1 VHGGGVRER
10 EAPGMMEL
18 RDYQIRVKDDVERAV
33 ETGRRHVL
41 AVAPTG
47 SGKTVVAAEIIRDA
61 VSGGKRVLV
70 LGHTREIIRQTSIK
84 LYSYSVEHGIVQ
96 AGLVANPERPVQVAS
111 IQTLWTRAM
120 RLERMP
126 LPPADL
132 LIVDEAHHC
141 PAETYRKI
149 IAEYPNAVLLGL
161 TATPCRGDGRGLG
174 DIFDIIVECPQ
185 VADLIAQGHLVRTR
199 VYAPIDPDL
208 RGVETRQ
215 GDYVESQLAGRMD
228 RDNLVGD
235 IVSHWHRYGER
246 RRTVCFAVNVAHS
259 IHIRNEFIKSG
270 VKAEHVDGS
279 TPKPDRDA
287 ALARLAS
294 GDAELITNCMVLTEG
309 WDLPAVSCGILA
321 RPTKKMGLYRQ
332 MIGRLLRPAPGKCNA
347 IVLDHSGAVFRHGF
361 VEDDVNWT
369 LNPERRAASPKHA
382 ARLAKG
388 PSSRLVECSQCGSIR
403 TGGEACEHCG
413 FLPQRPPRA
422 IVFGEGDL
430 GLVDRTRRTSH
441 TSRDPIQQMRWHGML
456 MHIAGERGY
465 KPGWIAHK
473 FKEKFG
479 YWPPSSFVTPIEPT
493 PEVRSWVRS
502 RAIAF
507 AKGRDKRG
515 PEA

>member
-1 VHGGGVRER
+1 
-10 EAPGMMEL
+10 MTEL
-18 RDYQIRVKDDVERAV
+18 RPYQVQVKDDVQRAV
-33 ETGRRHVL
+33 ETGRRRVL

-47 SGKTVVAAEIIRDA
+47 SGKTLVASEIIQAA
-61 VSGGKRVLV
+61 VDSGERVLV
-70 LGHTREIIRQTSIK
+70 LAHTREIIRQTSIK
-84 LYSYSVEHGIVQ
+84 LYGYDIEHGIIQ

-120 RLERMP
+120 RLDRMP

-132 LIVDEAHHC
+132 LVIDEAHHC

-149 IAEYPNAVLLGL
+149 IAEYPKAVLLGL

-174 DIFDIIVECPQ
+174 GIFDIIVECPQ
-185 VADLIAQGHLVRTR
+185 VPELIRQGYLVRTR
-199 VYAPIDPDL
+199 VYAPVDPDL

-246 RRTVCFAVNVAHS
+246 RKTVAFAVNVAHS
-259 IHIRNEFIKSG
+259 IHIRNEFLKSG
-270 VKAEHVDGS
+270 VKCEHVDGG
-279 TPKPDRDA
+279 TPKPERDA

-294 GDAELITNCMVLTEG
+294 GETELVVNCMVLTEG

-321 RPTKKMGLYRQ
+321 RPTRKMGLYRQ
-332 MIGRLLRPAPGKCNA
+332 MIGRLLRPAPGKFNA
-347 IVLDHSGAVFRHGF
+347 IALDHSGAVFRHGF
-361 VEDDVNWT
+361 VEDPVEWT
-369 LNPERRAASPKHA
+369 LDAEKRATSPAHA

-403 TGGEACEHCG
+403 AGGEACEHCG

-422 IVFGEGDL
+422 IVFGDGDL
-430 GLVDRTRRTSH
+430 GLVDRKSGAARSAF
-441 TSRDPIQQMRWHGML
+441 DPHERMRWHAML
-456 MHIAGERGY
+456 LHIEIERKY
-465 KPGWIAHK
+465 KRGFANAK

-479 YWPPSSFVTPIEPT
+479 YWPPSRYVEPIEPSR
-493 PEVRSWVRS
+493 EVLSWVRS
-502 RAIAF
+502 RNIAW
-507 AKGRDKRG
+507 AKAQEKRR

>member
-1 VHGGGVRER
+1 MTV
-10 EAPGMMEL
+10 L
-18 RDYQIRVKDDVERAV
+18 RPYQVQAIDDVERAV
-33 ETGRRHVL
+33 ETGRKRVL
-41 AVAPTG
+41 GVAPTG
-47 SGKTVVAAEIIRDA
+47 SGKTVISAEIIRDA
-61 VSGGKRVLV
+61 VTDGKHVLV
-70 LGHTREIIRQTSIK
+70 LAHTREIIKQTSIK
-84 LYSYSVEHGIVQ
+84 LYFHNIEHGIIQ

-132 LIVDEAHHC
+132 LIIDEAHHC

-149 IAEYPNAVLLGL
+149 VAEYPNAVLLGM

-185 VADLIAQGHLVRTR
+185 VPELITQGYLVRTR

-228 RDNLVGD
+228 RVDLVGD

-246 RRTVCFAVNVAHS
+246 RKTVCFAVNVAHS
-259 IHIRNEFIKSG
+259 IHIRNEFIKAG
-270 VKAEHVDGS
+270 VRAEHIDGS

-294 GDAELITNCMVLTEG
+294 GETELVSNCMVLTEG

-347 IVLDHSGAVFRHGF
+347 LVLDHSGAVFRHGF
-361 VEDDVNWT
+361 VEDPVDWT
-369 LNPERRAASPKHA
+369 LNPERRAASPEHA
-382 ARLAKG
+382 ARLAG
-388 PSSRLVECSQCGSIR
+388 GHRSRLLECTQCGSVR
-403 TGGEACEHCG
+403 TGGEPCGHCG
-413 FLPQRPPRA
+413 FMPQRPPQA
-422 IVFGEGDL
+422 IVFTDGDL
-430 GLVDRTRRTSH
+430 ALVDRKNRSTATAF
-441 TSRDPIQQMRWHGML
+441 DPHERMRWHAML
-456 MHIAGERGY
+456 AHIERERGY
-465 KPGWIAHK
+465 KRGFAACK

-479 YWPPSSFVTPIEPT
+479 HWPPSRFVEPIEPSR
-493 PEVRSWVRS
+493 EVLSWVRS
-502 RAIAF
+502 RNIAF
-507 AKGRDKRG
+507 AKARQKAST
-515 PEA
+515 P

>member
-1 VHGGGVRER
+1 
-10 EAPGMMEL
+10 
-18 RDYQIRVKDDVERAV
+18 VKDDVERAV
-33 ETGRRHVL
+33 ETGRRHIL

-70 LGHTREIIRQTSIK
+70 LAHTREIIRQTSIK
-84 LYSYSVEHGIVQ
+84 LYGYDIEHGIIQ

-126 LPPADL
+126 LPSADL

-149 IAEYPNAVLLGL
+149 VAEYPNAVLLGL

-235 IVSHWHRYGER
+235 IVTQWHKYGER

-259 IHIRNEFIKSG
+259 LHIRDEFLKSNEGRARRRVNAQAGPGRGPCTAGIWRRG
-270 VKAEHVDGS
+270 ADHELHG
-279 TPKPDRDA
+279 PD
-287 ALARLAS
+287 
-294 GDAELITNCMVLTEG
+294 
-309 WDLPAVSCGILA
+309 
-321 RPTKKMGLYRQ
+321 
-332 MIGRLLRPAPGKCNA
+332 GRLGHARGFLRN
-347 IVLDHSGAVFRHGF
+347 S
-361 VEDDVNWT
+361 
-369 LNPERRAASPKHA
+369 RAA
-382 ARLAKG
+382 
-388 PSSRLVECSQCGSIR
+388 
-403 TGGEACEHCG
+403 
-413 FLPQRPPRA
+413 
-422 IVFGEGDL
+422 
-430 GLVDRTRRTSH
+430 
-441 TSRDPIQQMRWHGML
+441 
-456 MHIAGERGY
+456 Y
-465 KPGWIAHK
+465 
-473 FKEKFG
+473 
-479 YWPPSSFVTPIEPT
+479 
-493 PEVRSWVRS
+493 
-502 RAIAF
+502 
-507 AKGRDKRG
+507 
-515 PEA
+515 